1 MRRGELLEIVGGWG
15 GRGEGELLAIA
26 REWGSGSRRMKKVK
40 TGIISFG
47 SYVPYRRL
55 DRGDIAKT
63 MGSGGGKGERSVASY
78 DEDTTTMGAEAARAA
93 KRDAAGTAVDAVWF
107 STTSPAYLEKTNAG
121 AIHAVLRLPQE
132 SSAAD
137 FGGAARSGIAA
148 LGAALRAA
156 AGGSSTMVVAS
167 DIRTGLATGSDES
180 NGGDGAAAILVGAES
195 SAGATRAAGDLAESS
210 ESAEG
215 SGSQAGSG
223 SSGGPESSTRA
234 ETEAAPL
241 LAACIAQAS
250 ATEEFTDRW
259 RTPGDVGAKQWEERF
274 AESVYVPLFEKAWA
288 QAMEQVGQV
297 GVEQA
302 GQAGAGQTEMG
313 QAEAGQAEQA
323 GAGQAGQAGAEQAVP
338 KIDVAVVAGTHA
350 RSVRRVASGLASG
363 RGLALGCEVG
373 RVAADLSDSV
383 GNTGTAHSLL
393 LLAHEL
399 EQAQPNQTIAVVSL
413 IDGVDILVFRTTDA
427 IDSHAVSRPLSAQ
440 IAAKGKVSYGKFLN
454 WRGQLQ
460 VQPPNRLE
468 PERPSMSAAARSG
481 EWKFGFVGSQGQE
494 SGTVHLPPARVSI
507 RDEDAADAMDPI
519 AMADVPAKVVTYT
532 VDRLVYSVSP
542 PVVFAIVD
550 FEGGGR
556 LPVELTDVE
565 PDEVEVGMS
574 VEMTFRKLY
583 SSDGIQNYFWKARP
597 VRGEAQ
603 KWHRKEIM
611 L

>member
-1 MRRGELLEIVGGWG
+1 M
-15 GRGEGELLAIA
+15 IA
-26 REWGSGSRRMKKVK
+26 GEWGSGSHKMKRVK
-40 TGIISFG
+40 TGILSFG

-55 DRGDIAKT
+55 NRADIAKT

-93 KRDAAGTAVDAVWF
+93 KRDAASAAVDAIWF

-121 AIHAVLRLPQE
+121 AIHAVLRLAQE

-180 NGGDGAAAILVGAES
+180 LGGDGAAAILVGAES
-195 SAGATRAAGDLAESS
+195 SAGGENSAATLLAE
-210 ESAEG
+210 
-215 SGSQAGSG
+215 
-223 SSGGPESSTRA
+223 
-234 ETEAAPL
+234 
-241 LAACIAQAS
+241 CIAQAS

-288 QAMEQVGQV
+288 QAMKQV
-297 GVEQA
+297 
-302 GQAGAGQTEMG
+302 GQAGAGQPEME
-313 QAEAGQAEQA
+313 QAEAGQSEQA
-323 GAGQAGQAGAEQAVP
+323 VAGQAGQASAEQAGAEQAAA

-363 RGLALGCEVG
+363 RGLASGHKAE

-393 LLAHEL
+393 LLSHEL
-399 EQAQPNQTIAVVSL
+399 EQAEPNQTIAVVSL

-427 IDSHAVSRPLSAQ
+427 IASHVPSRPLSAQ
-440 IAAKGKVSYGKFLN
+440 IAAGGKVSYGKFLN

-460 VQPPNRLE
+460 VQPPNRME

-481 EWKFGFVGSQGQE
+481 DWKFGFVGSQGQE

-556 LPVELTDVE
+556 LPVEMTDVE
-565 PDEVEVGMS
+565 PDEVEVGMP

-603 KWHRKEIM
+603 KRQG
-611 L
+611 

>member
-1 MRRGELLEIVGGWG
+1 M
-15 GRGEGELLAIA
+15 
-26 REWGSGSRRMKKVK
+26 K
-40 TGIISFG
+40 TGILSFG

-55 DRGDIAKT
+55 NRADIAKT

-93 KRDAAGTAVDAVWF
+93 KRDAASAKVDAVWF

-156 AGGSSTMVVAS
+156 AGECSTMVVAS

-180 NGGDGAAAILVGAES
+180 LGGDGAAAILVGAES
-195 SAGATRAAGDLAESS
+195 SA
-210 ESAEG
+210 
-215 SGSQAGSG
+215 
-223 SSGGPESSTRA
+223 
-234 ETEAAPL
+234 APL
-241 LAACIAQAS
+241 LAECIAQAS

-259 RTPGDVGAKQWEERF
+259 RTPGETGAKQWEERF

-288 QAMEQVGQV
+288 QAMEQ
-297 GVEQA
+297 A
-302 GQAGAGQTEMG
+302 AA
-313 QAEAGQAEQA
+313 
-323 GAGQAGQAGAEQAVP
+323 

-363 RGLALGCEVG
+363 RGLASGHKAE

-399 EQAQPNQTIAVVSL
+399 EQAEPNQTIAVVSL

-427 IDSHAVSRPLSAQ
+427 IASHATSRPLSAQ
-440 IAAKGKVSYGKFLN
+440 IAAGGKVSYGKFLN

-460 VQPPNRLE
+460 VQPPNRME

-481 EWKFGFVGSQGQE
+481 DWKFGFVGSQGQE

-565 PDEVEVGMS
+565 PDEVEVGMP

-597 VRGEAQ
+597 VRS
-603 KWHRKEIM
+603 
-611 L
+611 

>member
-1 MRRGELLEIVGGWG
+1 
-15 GRGEGELLAIA
+15 
-26 REWGSGSRRMKKVK
+26 MKRVK

-55 DRGDIAKT
+55 DRADIAKT

-93 KRDAAGTAVDAVWF
+93 KRDAAGAAVDAVWF

-148 LGAALRAA
+148 LGAALRSAS
-156 AGGSSTMVVAS
+156 GGSSTMVVAS
-167 DIRTGLATGSDES
+167 DIRTGLATGRDES
-180 NGGDGAAAILVGAES
+180 LGGDGAAAILVGAES
-195 SAGATRAAGDLAESS
+195 SAGATRAAGGLAEAA
-210 ESAEG
+210 EGAEG
-215 SGSQAGSG
+215 SESQAGSG
-223 SSGGPESSTRA
+223 SSAKA
-234 ETEAAPL
+234 ETETAPL
-241 LAACIAQAS
+241 LAECIAQAS

-259 RTPGDVGAKQWEERF
+259 RRPGDVGAKQWEERF

-288 QAMEQVGQV
+288 KAMKQVGQAEMRQAEV
-297 GVEQA
+297 GQVEVGQA
-302 GQAGAGQTEMG
+302 EKAGAGQTG
-313 QAEAGQAEQA
+313 QTGEEQA
-323 GAGQAGQAGAEQAVP
+323 RAERAVP

-363 RGLALGCEVG
+363 RGLASGCEVG
-373 RVAADLSDSV
+373 RVAADLSESI

-399 EQAQPNQTIAVVSL
+399 EQAEPDQTIAVVSL
-413 IDGVDILVFRTTDA
+413 IDGVDILVFRATDA
-427 IDSHAVSRPLSAQ
+427 IASHAASRPLSAQ
-440 IAAKGKVSYGKFLN
+440 IAAGGKVSYGKFLN

-460 VQPPNRLE
+460 VQPPNRME

-481 EWKFGFVGSQGQE
+481 DWKFGFVGSQGQE

-565 PDEVEVGMS
+565 PDEVEVGMP

-597 VRGEAQ
+597 VRGEA
-603 KWHRKEIM
+603 
-611 L
+611 

>member
-1 MRRGELLEIVGGWG
+1 
-15 GRGEGELLAIA
+15 
-26 REWGSGSRRMKKVK
+26 MKRVK
-40 TGIISFG
+40 TGILSFG

-55 DRGDIAKT
+55 DRADIAKT

-78 DEDTTTMGAEAARAA
+78 DEDTTTMGAEAARTA
-93 KRDAAGTAVDAVWF
+93 KRDAASAAVDAIWF

-121 AIHAVLRLPQE
+121 AIHAVLRLQQE

-180 NGGDGAAAILVGAES
+180 LGGDGAAAILVGAES
-195 SAGATRAAGDLAESS
+195 SAGA
-210 ESAEG
+210 
-215 SGSQAGSG
+215 
-223 SSGGPESSTRA
+223 

-241 LAACIAQAS
+241 LAECIAQAS

-259 RTPGDVGAKQWEERF
+259 RTPGETGAKQWEERF

-288 QAMEQVGQV
+288 QAMEQVGQ
-297 GVEQA
+297 A
-302 GQAGAGQTEMG
+302 EMG
-313 QAEAGQAEQA
+313 
-323 GAGQAGQAGAEQAVP
+323 
-338 KIDVAVVAGTHA
+338 IDVAVVAGTHA

-363 RGLALGCEVG
+363 RGLASGCEVG
-373 RVAADLSDSV
+373 RVAADLSESI

-399 EQAQPNQTIAVVSL
+399 EQAEPNQTIAVVSL
-413 IDGVDILVFRTTDA
+413 IDGVDIPVFRTTEA
-427 IDSHAVSRPLSAQ
+427 IASHVASSPLSAQ
-440 IAAKGKVSYGKFLN
+440 IAAGGKVSYGKFLN

-460 VQPPNRLE
+460 VQPPNRME

-481 EWKFGFVGSQGQE
+481 DWKFGFVGSQGQE

-565 PDEVEVGMS
+565 PDEVEVGMP

-583 SSDGIQNYFWKARP
+583 SADGIQNYFWKARP

-603 KWHRKEIM
+603 KRQG
-611 L
+611 